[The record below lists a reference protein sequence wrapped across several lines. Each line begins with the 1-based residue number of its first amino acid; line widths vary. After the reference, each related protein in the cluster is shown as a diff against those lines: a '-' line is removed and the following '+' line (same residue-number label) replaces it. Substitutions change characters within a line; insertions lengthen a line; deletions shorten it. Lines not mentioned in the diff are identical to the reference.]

1 MLNLTLTPAL
11 NTVIILSV
19 TGLLITDGAL
29 HLTLFLR
36 LELLSSL
43 LARITMLFTGVNY
56 SFFGTPVLVHASQ
69 KGYKNVV
76 QILLNRGANLY
87 QFTSINKIGALDVAS
102 EKCYNNKEVMD
113 ILNVEKTRLRKIKD
127 AQDAID
133 KAKRIKE
140 KENEEKQLLNNSNNN
155 NNNNNNSSS
164 SSDQETNGLPTLPDP
179 SSLD

>member
-1 MLNLTLTPAL
+1 MFNLTLTPAV
-11 NTVIILSV
+11 NSVIILSL

-87 QFTSINKIGALDVAS
+87 QLTTINKIGALDVAS
-102 EKCYNNKEVMD
+102 EKCYDNKEVMD

-127 AQDAID
+127 AQDEIE
-133 KAKRIKE
+133 KAQRIKE
-140 KENEEKQLLNNSNNN
+140 KEEKEKNVEKKLLNNNNN

-164 SSDQETNGLPTLPDP
+164 DSSSLPTLPDP

>member
-1 MLNLTLTPAL
+1 MFNLTLTPAV
-11 NTVIILSV
+11 NSVIILSL

-87 QFTSINKIGALDVAS
+87 QLTTINKIGALDVAS
-102 EKCYNNKEVMD
+102 EKCYDNKEVMD

-127 AQDAID
+127 AQDEIE
-133 KAKRIKE
+133 KAQRIKE
-140 KENEEKQLLNNSNNN
+140 KEEKEKNVEKKLLNNNN

-164 SSDQETNGLPTLPDP
+164 SDSSSLPTLPDP